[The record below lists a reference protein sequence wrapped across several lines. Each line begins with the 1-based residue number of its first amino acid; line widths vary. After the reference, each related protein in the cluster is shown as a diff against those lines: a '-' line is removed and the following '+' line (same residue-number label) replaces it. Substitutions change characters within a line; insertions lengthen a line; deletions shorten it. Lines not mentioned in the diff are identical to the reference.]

1 MYCICIVL
9 CQLSN
14 CMVWHS
20 DRGTNKT
27 AFFHICSECCYHGA
41 PQLEEQLLKLKMPE
55 KTKSLFLGRCPHGD
69 LADQAELSA
78 ELAKSAQPK

>member
-1 MYCICIVL
+1 MCFANCQITLYGIATEARTKRHFPIYVQNVAATVL
-9 CQLSN
+9 LNLKS
-14 CMVWHS
+14 S
-20 DRGTNKT
+20 Y
-27 AFFHICSECCYHGA
+27 I
-41 PQLEEQLLKLKMPE
+41 LKLKMPE

>member
-1 MYCICIVL
+1 
-9 CQLSN
+9 
-14 CMVWHS
+14 MVWHS
-20 DRGTNKT
+20 ERGTNKT
-27 AFFHICSECCYHGA
+27 AFFHICSECCYHGS